1 MNQSQP
7 SRQQWVHTLCEPI
20 ITQLLITDTD
30 DAIQCAVATQVAVA
44 KLFMTFARS
53 LVPDS
58 AGRV

>member
-20 ITQLLITDTD
+20 IAQLLITDTD

-44 KLFMTFARS
+44 QLFTTFARS